1 MAKSVVAV
9 SGAPA
14 ADLPF
19 QENLRA
25 LGITPLL
32 KTALTSPDTQLTSP
46 EHLPALAGAV
56 RCPRFLSWM
65 LSLRSHETGNWQL
78 ATGTY

>member
-1 MAKSVVAV
+1 MAKSAVAV
-9 SGAPA
+9 SGASA

-46 EHLPALAGAV
+46 EHLPALAGAAV
-56 RCPRFLSWM
+56 DAMSSIPELVQDVG
-65 LSLRSHETGNWQL
+65 RSQ
-78 ATGTY
+78 Y